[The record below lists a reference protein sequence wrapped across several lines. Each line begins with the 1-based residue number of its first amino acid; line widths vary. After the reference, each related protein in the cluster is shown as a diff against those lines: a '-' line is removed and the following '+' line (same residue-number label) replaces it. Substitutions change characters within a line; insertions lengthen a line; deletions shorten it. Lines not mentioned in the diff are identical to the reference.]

1 MVRLAKET
9 QKNSFV
15 SENFQ
20 IESFVT
26 QKTTTKLKIK
36 SPILAKAVNELCK
49 ANGKTLQG
57 SKT

>member
-36 SPILAKAVNELCK
+36 SPILAKVVNELCK